1 MRHKI
6 TKRAVDNL
14 KTDGDAEAVLW
25 DTELKGFGIRAR
37 SGGSKSYI
45 LHYRAGAGRTAP
57 LRKITIGK
65 HGSPWT
71 PDTAR
76 GEAKRLLGDVAA
88 GRDPARDR
96 QQDRTAFTFN
106 ELIDLYIAEGVSH
119 KKASTVK
126 SDRGRIEHHLRPLLG
141 QMRADRIVRADVE
154 RMCSKRKPPAL
165 PPRCREQ
172 R

>member
-1 MRHKI
+1 MRGKV
-6 TKRAVDNL
+6 TKRGVDKL
-14 KTDGDAEAVLW
+14 EPDGNAEAVLW

-71 PDTAR
+71 PDSAR
-76 GEAKRLLGDVAA
+76 AEAKRLLGDVAA

-96 QQDRTAFTFN
+96 QQDRAAFSFN
-106 ELIDLYIAEGVSH
+106 
-119 KKASTVK
+119 
-126 SDRGRIEHHLRPLLG
+126 
-141 QMRADRIVRADVE
+141 
-154 RMCSKRKPPAL
+154 
-165 PPRCREQ
+165 
-172 R
+172 